1 MKITRI
7 TLCPIEGR
15 FHKFVA
21 MNAGGAGH
29 TGHKPA
35 GITYT
40 NTLLRIVTDE
50 GPEGIGVGAGR
61 NDPEYQRALRSFIGA
76 NPLELYQMKDGIAG
90 DRLPP
95 YAATLSKYPHLD
107 AAFLDL
113 IGKIKGTPCWK
124 LLGAKNLAKVP
135 AYDGT
140 LYFSDIWFRDRGT
153 QAVVEEA
160 EEAFKKGYTAVKLKV
175 GRGLEWMDPDAGL
188 QRDIEVLRAVR
199 KLGGPSVTIMADDN
213 NAFADDFP
221 RAWKFLQQ
229 AADMNLYWIEEIFPE
244 SVREYSRLKD
254 LMARA
259 GMKTLIADGEN
270 MREPEEFIPYLHP
283 RRLMDVLQ
291 LDIRNGGVLKC
302 REVGRMAEAAGGQA
316 KPHNWASQLGVI
328 TALHLAKG
336 GIGVTGV
343 EDDRSTCDVLIP
355 NGYTFH
361 GGYYTVPDSPGL
373 SVAIDEKVYQRKYQ
387 AKETVLA

>member
-1 MKITRI
+1 M
-7 TLCPIEGR
+7 
-15 FHKFVA
+15 
-21 MNAGGAGH
+21 
-29 TGHKPA
+29 
-35 GITYT
+35 
-40 NTLLRIVTDE
+40 
-50 GPEGIGVGAGR
+50 
-61 NDPEYQRALRSFIGA
+61 
-76 NPLELYQMKDGIAG
+76 
-90 DRLPP
+90 
-95 YAATLSKYPHLD
+95 
-107 AAFLDL
+107 
-113 IGKIKGTPCWK
+113 
-124 LLGAKNLAKVP
+124 
-135 AYDGT
+135 
-140 LYFSDIWFRDRGT
+140 
-153 QAVVEEA
+153 EEA

-188 QRDIEVLRAVR
+188 QRDLDVLRAVR

-254 LMARA
+254 LMAGA

-302 REVGRMAEAAGGQA
+302 REVGRMAEAVGGQA

-336 GIGVTGV
+336 AAGSH
-343 EDDRSTCDVLIP
+343 RS
-355 NGYTFH
+355 
-361 GGYYTVPDSPGL
+361 
-373 SVAIDEKVYQRKYQ
+373 
-387 AKETVLA
+387 